1 MDAVI
6 SPLLRARTWATP
18 KIELRQRCMLSADF
32 GVLAR
37 EVIPA
42 GSVLM
47 ALAHVFVERAGRH
60 TIQVDARR
68 HQAGT
73 GEIDDYLNHSC
84 DPNCALDFTRLELV
98 SRRAI
103 APGEELSF
111 NYLTSEW
118 DMAAPFTCH
127 CGACDRLAGTPS
139 DSHGSRDGRD
149 GRLIRGFRHLSPAEQ
164 DLLAPL
170 ASPYLRLRLAEQ
182 RSTDRRRLAG

>member
-18 KIELRQRCMLSADF
+18 KIELHRRCILSADF

-37 EVIPA
+37 EVIPT

-60 TIQVDARR
+60 TIQIDARR

-98 SRRAI
+98 SRRVI

-118 DMAAPFTCH
+118 DMAAPFTCQ
-127 CGACDRLAGTPS
+127 CGACHRLGGAPGPR
-139 DSHGSRDGRD
+139 DSRI
-149 GRLIRGFRHLSPAEQ
+149 IRGFRHLGPAEQ

-170 ASPYLRLRLAEQ
+170 ASPYLRLRLMDH
-182 RSTDRRRLAG
+182 RSTERRRIAG